1 MATTRSI
8 LGPAKVRTDSLQ
20 PNPHNPRL
28 LFDKLPLKTLEESI
42 VRVGI
47 LVPIVVFQASG
58 SDKYTILDGQRRW
71 MCARNI
77 GLKEVPINEV
87 KEPSVAQNI
96 VTMFQIHK
104 LRLDWE
110 LMPTALKLQ
119 VLMNELDEKRDR
131 QLAELTGLDIAV
143 VVRCKKLLS
152 FSKSWQD
159 KMLYARPEDRIKA
172 DFFIEL
178 HPIVN
183 DRTVKKSK
191 LLKTSELIKTFVDK
205 YEHRKSGIKSVTD
218 FRKIKQSLTAA
229 RASDHEAEVLRKFEE
244 YVASDVKEI
253 EHLDINLA
261 QIHREASKLT
271 KLVDQL
277 SETLANLEVDNYTG
291 EEELWLS
298 LERLGRSLERAL
310 RTADR
315 RVK

>member
-1 MATTRSI
+1 MATPRSI

-42 VRVGI
+42 RRVGI
-47 LVPIVVFQASG
+47 LVPIVVFRASG

-77 GLKEVPINEV
+77 GLREVPINEV
-87 KEPSVAQNI
+87 GEPSVAQNI

-119 VLMNELDEKRDR
+119 VLMNELDERRDR
-131 QLAELTGLDIAV
+131 QLAELTGLDVAV

-152 FSKSWQD
+152 FSTAWQE

-178 HPIVN
+178 HPIIN

-191 LLKTSELIKTFVDK
+191 LLKTSELIETFVDK

-229 RASDHEAEVLRKFEE
+229 RASDHEAEVLKKFEE
-244 YVASDVKEI
+244 YVSSDRKEI
-253 EHLDINLA
+253 EYLDINLA
-261 QIHREASKLT
+261 KIHKEASKLT
-271 KLVDQL
+271 KMVDLL
-277 SETLANLEVDNYTG
+277 SETLTNLEVDNYAG
-291 EEELWLS
+291 EEELWVS
-298 LERLGRSLERAL
+298 LEKLEKTLARTLGL
-310 RTADR
+310 ADR
-315 RVK
+315 RIK

>member
-1 MATTRSI
+1 MATTHKV
-8 LGPAKVRTDSLQ
+8 LGPAKVRTDALQ

-42 VRVGI
+42 KRVGI
-47 LVPIVVFQASG
+47 LVPIVVFRAKG
-58 SDKYTILDGQRRW
+58 SEQFTILDGQRRW

-77 GLKEVPINEV
+77 GLRDVPINEV
-87 KEPSVAQNI
+87 AEPSRAQNI

-119 VLMNELDEKRDR
+119 VLMDELEEKRDK
-131 QLAELTGLDIAV
+131 QLAELTGLDVAV

-152 FSKSWQD
+152 YSKGWQD
-159 KMLYARPEDRIKA
+159 KMLYAKPEDRIKA

-191 LLKTSELIKTFVDK
+191 KFKTAELIQTFVDK
-205 YEHRKSGIKSVTD
+205 YDLRQSGIKSVTD

-229 RASDHEAEVLRKFEE
+229 RASDHEAESLRRFEE
-244 YVASDVKEI
+244 YVGSSDKGI
-253 EHLDINLA
+253 EHLEIDLA

-271 KLVDQL
+271 KTVDQL
-277 SETLANLEVDNYTG
+277 RDTLLIVKVEVFSG
-291 EEELWLS
+291 EEELWVA
-298 LERLGRSLERAL
+298 LEKLARVVDATLRA
-310 RTADR
+310 ADR
-315 RVK
+315 RLK